1 MNNDFENI
9 EWLKQIRQRVVVNE
23 KLLTDMYKKLKKLE
37 TQESYLNREEMKH
50 QNKIAK
56 LDKLQIK
63 KNDIMI
69 QIDDLADEIEILK
82 NQISADEE
90 ILKIN
95 NRISNEINIE
105 EEINN
110 ILNEPNNEKG
120 KKLERRRD
128 K

>member
-9 EWLKQIRQRVVVNE
+9 EWLKQIRQRLVVNE
-23 KLLTDMYKKLKKLE
+23 KLLTEMYKKLKKLE
-37 TQESYLNREEMKH
+37 TQESYLNREEMKY
-50 QNKIAK
+50 QNKIQE

-63 KNDIMI
+63 KNDVII

-110 ILNEPNNEKG
+110 ILNEPNKEKG

>member
-9 EWLKQIRQRVVVNE
+9 EWLKQIRQRLVVNE
-23 KLLTDMYKKLKKLE
+23 KLLTEMYKKLKKLE
-37 TQESYLNREEMKH
+37 TQESYLNREEMKY
-50 QNKIAK
+50 QNKIQE

-63 KNDIMI
+63 KNDVII

-110 ILNEPNNEKG
+110 ILNDRDNNVG